1 MIEADPPE
9 SGDVPR
15 GVVPDQNVTGP
26 VGAGTADTTG
36 IDAVHVTE
44 PPTIGAEGAPDTDSA
59 VSARPGVTLSTGEV
73 LDDHPGVPVNR
84 AVSECTVRS
93 NLWLQVACPEPSTGA
108 VPSAVVPSKNVTEP
122 TGTTDADVPTTVAPR
137 VAVPAAVNGTGTGY
151 SRLVAELARSS
162 GAVSAATL
170 RPVEVEPAA

>member
-1 MIEADPPE
+1 M
-9 SGDVPR
+9 
-15 GVVPDQNVTGP
+15 
-26 VGAGTADTTG
+26 
-36 IDAVHVTE
+36 TE

-73 LDDHPGVPVNR
+73 LDDHPGVPVNC

-122 TGTTDADVPTTVAPR
+122 AGTTDVDVPTTVAVR
-137 VAVPAAVNGTGTGY
+137 VTRSVTVGAGGLTERSTAVSVAFTVWLTWSVAVPK
-151 SRLVAELARSS
+151 
-162 GAVSAATL
+162 
-170 RPVEVEPAA
+170 PASPE